1 MADVVVAQPAP
12 EKPVTQDAIL
22 PHNDVKL
29 FNRWTFEGVQVL
41 FVCFFFYNRNIFPDL
56 LKFVSQIWVA
66 YVQLYLLFGSNDA
79 ITIFHFK
86 LTRFWLY
93 YLYNMMGVESFNV
106 LLVFEGLM

>member
-12 EKPVTQDAIL
+12 EKPITQDAIL

-29 FNRWTFEGVQVL
+29 FNRWTFEDVQVL
-41 FVCFFFYNRNIFPDL
+41 FFFFNRTMFLDL

>member
-12 EKPVTQDAIL
+12 EKPITQDAIL

-29 FNRWTFEGVQVL
+29 FNRWTFEDVQVL
-41 FVCFFFYNRNIFPDL
+41 FVFFFYNRTIFLDL

>member
-12 EKPVTQDAIL
+12 EKPITQDAIL

-29 FNRWTFEGVQVL
+29 FNRWTFEDVQVL

-93 YLYNMMGVESFNV
+93 YLYNMMDVESFNV